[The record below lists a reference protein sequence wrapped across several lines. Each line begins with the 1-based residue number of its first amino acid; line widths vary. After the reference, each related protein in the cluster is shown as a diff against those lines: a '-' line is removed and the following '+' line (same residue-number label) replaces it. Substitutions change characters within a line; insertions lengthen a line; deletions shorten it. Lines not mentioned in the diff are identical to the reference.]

1 MTWGQRFA
9 RVATTVV
16 VRVPFA
22 WRLFRGPLT
31 RGFDRLAPTW
41 EGRVSDEGLRPLL
54 AAVAALSPP
63 ARVLDVGTGTGRA
76 ARALAGRW
84 PEAEVTG
91 VDASTGMLE
100 EARRLG
106 GEVHYEA
113 ADASSLPYPDGAFEL
128 VTLNNMIPF
137 FDELA
142 RVTTPGGH
150 LAIAFGMGERTP
162 IYVPLDRVR
171 AELERRGF
179 THVADFAEGGGT
191 ALLARRSALS

>member
-1 MTWGQRFA
+1 VTAPQRFV
-9 RVATTVV
+9 RVVTTVV
-16 VRVPFA
+16 VRVPRA

-31 RGFDRLAPTW
+31 RTFDRLAPSW

-54 AAVAALSPP
+54 AALDELPAP
-63 ARVLDVGTGTGRA
+63 ARVLDVGTGTGRVARLLA
-76 ARALAGRW
+76 ARW
-84 PEAEVTG
+84 PDAEVVG
-91 VDASTGMLE
+91 ADASTGMLD

-106 GEVHYEA
+106 GRVRYDV

-142 RVTTPGGH
+142 RVTAPGGH
-150 LAIAFGMGERTP
+150 LAIAFGMGDRTP
-162 IYVPLDRVR
+162 IYVPFERVR

-179 THVADFAEGGGT
+179 AHVANFAEGGGT
-191 ALLARRSALS
+191 ALLARRDHVS